1 MVALEKGRFQ
11 PRGSPPSQPVL
22 VSSPGTRCGS
32 FMAAVGHDRP
42 PSARRAVRASAQVN
56 APREQ
61 LPCSIRSSAT
71 PHARRSAVRA
81 RARYLDLRDRGGVAR
96 ALSPV
101 WAAGRSSSALR
112 AAGDAY
118 PASPPLSVTL
128 SLHLPCSTRAG
139 PLASGIARGASAK
152 ASSSR
157 RWPQRR
163 PETS

>member
-118 PASPPLSVTL
+118 PASSHLSVTL

-139 PLASGIARGASAK
+139 PLASRIARGASAK
-152 ASSSR
+152 ASSSC